1 MPDPDSERQGP
12 AQTLPKCTIHGHCVS
27 KMSDWAQRLA
37 GEELKMSHGARPFD
51 GRYFQGSSLGRGASK
66 LKYLSIPALM
76 QVLHELD
83 EKKCP
88 SQSVSQSS
96 SREMYP
102 GRRAEGNPHRNL
114 KGNAKI
120 KQACG

>member
-1 MPDPDSERQGP
+1 
-12 AQTLPKCTIHGHCVS
+12 
-27 KMSDWAQRLA
+27 MSDWAQRLA
-37 GEELKMSHGARPFD
+37 GEELKMSHGVRLFD

-88 SQSVSQSS
+88 SQSVSHR
-96 SREMYP
+96 RERCIRDGGQGEIRTEIRKAMLKLNKLA
-102 GRRAEGNPHRNL
+102 AEGRGSPRSKWSWEC
-114 KGNAKI
+114 KGRE
-120 KQACG
+120 

>member
-1 MPDPDSERQGP
+1 
-12 AQTLPKCTIHGHCVS
+12 
-27 KMSDWAQRLA
+27 MSDWAQRLA

-88 SQSVSQSS
+88 SQSVSQSVIVARDVS
-96 SREMYP
+96 GTA
-102 GRRAEGNPHRNL
+102 GRGKSEPKSER
-114 KGNAKI
+114 
-120 KQACG
+120 QC